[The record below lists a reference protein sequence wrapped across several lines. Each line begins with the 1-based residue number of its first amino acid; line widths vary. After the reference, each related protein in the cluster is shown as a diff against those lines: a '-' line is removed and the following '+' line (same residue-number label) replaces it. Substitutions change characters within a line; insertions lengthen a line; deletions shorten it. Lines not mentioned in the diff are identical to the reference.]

1 MTAVKQGNP
10 GARRLRTAG
19 MLAAGTLLLVYVGIV
34 AFLAISERS
43 LVYVSA
49 GEGRRGRPLPGA
61 DVSIPWDTLR
71 VRAADGVSVFL
82 LVSRVDTSA
91 SRPWAIFFHG
101 NAGMVG
107 SRSSVERYALLRDA
121 GFNVLAPEYRGYGA
135 ALSSGPASET
145 GVYADARAA
154 LSYLT
159 DSLHV
164 PSRRIIVY
172 GWSLGS
178 GPAVR
183 LGAEF
188 DLGAVVTEGGFTSLP
203 DVGAEL
209 YPWVPVRMIMRNR
222 FDNVGLARRI
232 AEPWIVFHGRRDSE
246 IPFAHGEAI
255 ALVGPTARLVPLD
268 AEHDD
273 GVTADREVALAELRR
288 LRAALK

>member
-1 MTAVKQGNP
+1 MKRSFRTPLFVLA
-10 GARRLRTAG
+10 GAALLTYAG
-19 MLAAGTLLLVYVGIV
+19 VVV
-34 AFLAISERS
+34 FLALSENA

-49 GEGRRGRPLPGA
+49 GEGRRGRAVPAEDAP
-61 DVSIPWDTLR
+61 IPWDTMR
-71 VRAADGVSVFL
+71 VRAADGVPVFL
-82 LVSRVDTSA
+82 LVSRVDTS
-91 SRPWAIFFHG
+91 SGRPWAIFFHG

-107 SRSSVERYALLRDA
+107 SRSSVQRYALLRDA

-135 ALSSGPASET
+135 AAASGPTSEV
-145 GVYADARAA
+145 GVYADAGAA
-154 LSYLT
+154 LGYLT
-159 DSLHV
+159 NALRV
-164 PSRRIIVY
+164 PSRRIVAY

-183 LGAEF
+183 LAAEF
-188 DLGAVVTEGGFTSLP
+188 DLGALVTEGAFTSLP

-222 FDNVGLARRI
+222 FDNIVLATRV

-273 GVTADREVALAELRR
+273 GVIADRARALRQLRQVHDEMR
-288 LRAALK
+288 STMR